1 METTTGEETL
11 TGAPIM
17 ADSQR
22 LQAARSGD
30 REAFDR
36 LIEPYRH
43 ELQVHCY
50 RMLGS
55 LLDAEDVVQETML
68 KAWRKLDTYQARA
81 SLRAW
86 LYKIATN
93 TCLDALRASRRR
105 GLPYG
110 LYPEALHGA
119 AALPPVAD
127 PIWIEPFPDACLA
140 PSPHSPEVRYEARE
154 AITLAF
160 VVALQSLPA
169 RQRAALILRDVLG
182 WGAGEVGELLEL
194 SASAVHSALYR
205 ARRSLERAHHGSDLS
220 GLRPALADPELG
232 ELLGRYLRA
241 WESADVDGL
250 IRLLKEDATFGM
262 PPLPSWHRGPAAI
275 RDFVLRNVLDGEAA
289 GRWKL
294 LQTRASGQPAFGW
307 YRRDEGLASHTA
319 FAIQVVTIEAGLIAD
334 VTTFGFPSLFPFF
347 GLPMMLSEAE
357 VGPWPS

>member
-1 METTTGEETL
+1 MGTTGEETL
-11 TGAPIM
+11 TGAPTL
-17 ADSQR
+17 ADSPP
-22 LQAARSGD
+22 LEAARSGD
-30 REAFDR
+30 REAFDS
-36 LIEPYRH
+36 LTEPYRH

-93 TCLDALRASRRR
+93 TCLDSLSANRRR

-119 AALPPVAD
+119 AALPPVSD

-140 PSPHSPEVRYEARE
+140 PSPYSPEARYEARE

-169 RQRAALILRDVLG
+169 RQRAVLILRDVLG
-182 WGAGEVGELLEL
+182 WGAGEVGQLLEL
-194 SASAVHSALYR
+194 SPSAVYSALYR
-205 ARRSLERAHHGSDLS
+205 ARRALERAHHGADLAS
-220 GLRPALADPELG
+220 LQSAPADPELG
-232 ELLGRYLRA
+232 ELLHRYVQA
-241 WESADVDGL
+241 WEAADIDGL

-262 PPLPSWHRGPAAI
+262 PPLPSWHRGPEAI
-275 RDFVLRNVLDGEAA
+275 RDFVLRHVLDGEAS

-347 GLPMMLSEAE
+347 GLPMMLRDEEAR
-357 VGPWPS
+357 PWPS

>member
-1 METTTGEETL
+1 MGTTGEETL
-11 TGAPIM
+11 TGAPTL
-17 ADSQR
+17 ADSPP
-22 LQAARSGD
+22 LEAARSGD

-36 LIEPYRH
+36 LTEPYRH

-93 TCLDALRASRRR
+93 TCLDALSAGRRR

-119 AALPPVAD
+119 AALPPVSD

-140 PSPHSPEVRYEARE
+140 PSPHSPEARYEARE

-169 RQRAALILRDVLG
+169 RQRAVLILRDVLG
-182 WGAGEVGELLEL
+182 WGAGEVGELLDF
-194 SASAVHSALYR
+194 SPSAVYSALYR
-205 ARRSLERAHHGSDLS
+205 ARRALERAHHGADLAS
-220 GLRPALADPELG
+220 LQSAPADPELG
-232 ELLGRYLRA
+232 ELLHRYVQA
-241 WESADVDGL
+241 WEAADIDGL

-262 PPLPSWHRGPAAI
+262 PPLPSWHRGPEAI
-275 RDFVLRNVLDGEAA
+275 RDFVLRHVLDGEAS

-347 GLPMMLSEAE
+347 GLPMMLRDEEAR
-357 VGPWPS
+357 PWPS